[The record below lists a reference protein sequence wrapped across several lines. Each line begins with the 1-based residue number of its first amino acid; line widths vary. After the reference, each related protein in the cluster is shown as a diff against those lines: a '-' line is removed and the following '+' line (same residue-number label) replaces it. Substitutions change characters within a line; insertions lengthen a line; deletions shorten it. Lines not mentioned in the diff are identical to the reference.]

1 MQRQPVGF
9 PTIDDCERYLAAY
22 VKVRPEDLAIGDNG
36 VFVLVDCGKWRPD
49 FMFIQIEMLAIN
61 GKQVP
66 VELLK
71 RYKQGVLEMLP
82 SGQLK

>member
-1 MQRQPVGF
+1 M
-9 PTIDDCERYLAAY
+9 AAY